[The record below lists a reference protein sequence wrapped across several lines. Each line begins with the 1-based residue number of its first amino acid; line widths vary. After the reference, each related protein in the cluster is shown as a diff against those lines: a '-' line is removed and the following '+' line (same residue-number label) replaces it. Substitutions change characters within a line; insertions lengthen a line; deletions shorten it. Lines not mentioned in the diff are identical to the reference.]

1 VRAAPWR
8 AHRSGGQLRKRAV
21 VGAAPY
27 PSCTQVRTRIPPLRA
42 WAGLDG
48 AIRSLRLFVFGL
60 AFCGALTANAQDAP
74 MTVRGQTA
82 TPVRSPDIALHGLSV
97 ELEFLP
103 DREAFRV
110 KAQFELENR
119 ATREARLQLG
129 LAEARCESDSDEDD
143 PCGDPIAFRFEELES
158 SLRDAPL
165 PARRGRLDSKHE
177 WAPALGGVWLFD
189 ARLKPR
195 ERAPVQHRYVVPGG
209 PAAGGGMSASFV
221 TRTGGLWSEPIDKAT
236 FTFVLPVYSCLV
248 VEPEHIAR
256 RNRRVVLRG
265 GKPWLQLTYA
275 AQRWTPKGDVT
286 LHFETCV
293 PPRDTEL
300 SGCALLDALAG
311 FAYGPSPEGE
321 STPVGRDELKA
332 QLTKLS
338 ETELRSCGQAVF
350 EAYASYYK
358 PEELA
363 VLAKRP
369 AAQRH
374 YTGPLLT
381 PDDWKWVGLVDEV
394 LAQRKP
400 TPPAAAT
407 RKAADGGCSVA
418 EPFANGAASWAC
430 LLLLAAAWRTRRART
445 K

>member
-1 VRAAPWR
+1 MQR
-8 AHRSGGQLRKRAV
+8 
-21 VGAAPY
+21 
-27 PSCTQVRTRIPPLRA
+27 
-42 WAGLDG
+42 
-48 AIRSLRLFVFGL
+48 AIRSLRLVAFGVAL
-60 AFCGALTANAQDAP
+60 LGALTAGAQDAS
-74 MTVRGQTA
+74 MTVRGQGA
-82 TPVRSPDIALHGLSV
+82 TPVRSADVALHALSV
-97 ELEFLP
+97 DFEFLP
-103 DREAFRV
+103 DRDAFRV

-119 ATREARLQLG
+119 ATRETRLQLG

-143 PCGDPIAFRFEELES
+143 PCGDPTAFRYEELES
-158 SLRDAPL
+158 SLRGAPL

-189 ARLKPR
+189 ARLRPR
-195 ERAPVQHRYVVPGG
+195 ARAPVEHRYVVPGG

-236 FTFVLPVYSCLV
+236 FTFLLPVNSCLV

-300 SGCALLDALAG
+300 SGCSLLDVLAS
-311 FAYGPSPEGE
+311 FAYGPSPEAE
-321 STPVGRDELKA
+321 SAPVGRDELK
-332 QLTKLS
+332 TKLAKLS
-338 ETELRSCGQAVF
+338 AVELRTCGQAVF

-363 VLAKRP
+363 VLATRP
-369 AAQRH
+369 SAQRH

-381 PDDWKWVGLVDEV
+381 PDDWKWVSLVDEV
-394 LAQRKP
+394 LAQPKP
-400 TPPAAAT
+400 ATAPAAA
-407 RKAADGGCSVA
+407 RKAADGGCSVT
-418 EPFANGAASWAC
+418 EPFATRGPGWAYLLLGAAARLRRRRSGKETR
-430 LLLLAAAWRTRRART
+430 AA
-445 K
+445 